1 MTLPRRFL
9 PPLPWLSAFEA
20 VARLGS
26 VTQAATELDLTQGAV
41 SRQVQ
46 KLEDRLGQRLFTRDR
61 QRLTLTPA
69 GAAYAK
75 ELRGALATIAS
86 ATLSLASNPHG
97 GLLNLAILPAFGTYW
112 LAPRLPGFMAA
123 HPGVTVNLA
132 TRTHP
137 FDFAREEFHAAIHF
151 GQRDWPGAGFLKLM
165 EEENVAVASPSLLA
179 TRRVALPADV
189 AALPRLQIESRKG
202 AWRRWFMAH
211 GLGTEDRVAVQF
223 DQFATMIEA
232 AKQGLGA
239 ALVPRFLIGAE
250 LASGAL
256 VALPQ
261 SEAGRFG
268 SYYLVWPDAGA
279 DYPPLVALRDW
290 LAGEVGGG
298 RHPAGGAEKSLN
310 GF

>member
-1 MTLPRRFL
+1 MISSRRFL

-26 VTQAATELDLTQGAV
+26 VTEAAAELDLTQGAV

-46 KLEDRLGQRLFTRDR
+46 KLEDRLGQRLFTRER

-69 GAAYAK
+69 GAAYAR

-86 ATLSLASNPHG
+86 ATLSLTSNPRG

-137 FDFAREEFHAAIHF
+137 FDFAREDFHAAIHF
-151 GQRDWPGAGFLKLM
+151 GRRDWPGAGFLKLM
-165 EEENVAVASPSLLA
+165 EEDNVAVAAPGLLA
-179 TRRVALPADV
+179 GRRIDSPADV
-189 AALPRLQIESRKG
+189 APLPRLQIESRKG
-202 AWRRWFMAH
+202 AWRRWFLAH
-211 GLGTEDRVAVQF
+211 GQEVEDRVAVQF

-239 ALVPRFLIGAE
+239 ALVPRFLITADLNAGR
-250 LASGAL
+250 L
-256 VALPQ
+256 VPLPQ
-261 SEAGRFG
+261 SGAGHFG
-268 SYYLVWPDAGA
+268 SYYLVWPEAGG

-290 LAGEVGGG
+290 LAGQVG
-298 RHPAGGAEKSLN
+298 PV
-310 GF
+310 

>member
-1 MTLPRRFL
+1 MINARRFL

-26 VTQAATELDLTQGAV
+26 VTRAAEELDLTQGAV

-46 KLEDRLGQRLFTRDR
+46 KLEERLGQNLFTRDR
-61 QRLTLTPA
+61 QRLSLTPA
-69 GAAYAK
+69 GAAYAR

-86 ATLSLASNPHG
+86 ATLSLSSNPQG

-112 LAPRLPGFMAA
+112 LAPRLPDFMAA

-137 FDFAREEFHAAIHF
+137 FDFAREDFHAAIHF

-165 EEENVAVASPSLLA
+165 EEENVAVAAPALLEG
-179 TRRVALPADV
+179 RQMERPGDV

-211 GLGTEDRVAVQF
+211 GLGAEDRVAVQF

-232 AKQGLGA
+232 AKKGLGA
-239 ALVPRFLIGAE
+239 ALVPRFLIGAD
-250 LASGAL
+250 LDSGAL
-256 VALPQ
+256 MPLPQ
-261 SEAGRFG
+261 TEAGRFG
-268 SYYLVWPDAGA
+268 AYYLTWPEAGA

-290 LAGEVGGG
+290 LEKEIGG
-298 RHPAGGAEKSLN
+298 
-310 GF
+310 

>member
-1 MTLPRRFL
+1 MINARRFL

-26 VTQAATELDLTQGAV
+26 VTRAAEELDLTQGAV

-46 KLEDRLGQRLFTRDR
+46 KLEERLGQNLFTRDR
-61 QRLTLTPA
+61 QRLSLTPA
-69 GAAYAK
+69 GAAYAR

-86 ATLSLASNPHG
+86 ATLSLSSNPQG

-112 LAPRLPGFMAA
+112 LAPRLPDFMAA

-137 FDFAREEFHAAIHF
+137 FDFAREDFHAAIHF

-165 EEENVAVASPSLLA
+165 EEENVAVAAPVLLEG
-179 TRRVALPADV
+179 RQMERPGDV

-211 GLGTEDRVAVQF
+211 GLGAEDRVAVQF

-232 AKQGLGA
+232 AKKGLGA
-239 ALVPRFLIGAE
+239 ALVPRFLIGAD
-250 LASGAL
+250 LDSGAL
-256 VALPQ
+256 MPLPQ
-261 SEAGRFG
+261 TEAGRFG
-268 SYYLVWPDAGA
+268 AYYLTWPEAGA

-290 LAGEVGGG
+290 LEKEIGG
-298 RHPAGGAEKSLN
+298 
-310 GF
+310 

>member
-1 MTLPRRFL
+1 MTHPRRFL

-26 VTQAATELDLTQGAV
+26 VTQAAEELDLTQGAV
-41 SRQVQ
+41 SRQIQ
-46 KLEDRLGQRLFTRDR
+46 KLEDRLGQPLFTRDR
-61 QRLTLTPA
+61 QRLVLTPS
-69 GAAYAK
+69 GAAYAR
-75 ELRGALATIAS
+75 ELRGALSTIAS
-86 ATLSLASNPHG
+86 ATLSLASNPRG

-165 EEENVAVASPSLLA
+165 EEENVAVAAPRLLA
-179 TRRVALPADV
+179 THDIARPADV

-232 AKQGLGA
+232 TKQGLGA
-239 ALVPRFLIGAE
+239 ALVPRFLV
-250 LASGAL
+250 SGDL
-256 VALPQ
+256 ETGTLIALPQ

-268 SYYLVWPDAGA
+268 SYYLVWPEAGA
-279 DYPPLVALRDW
+279 DYPPLVALRGW
-290 LAGEVGGG
+290 LAEEVGQG
-298 RHPAGGAEKSLN
+298 RRTARREPPSK

>member
-1 MTLPRRFL
+1 MINARRFL

-26 VTQAATELDLTQGAV
+26 VTEAAAELDLTQGAV

-46 KLEDRLGQRLFTRDR
+46 KLEDRLGQRLFLRER

-75 ELRGALATIAS
+75 ELRGALSTIAN
-86 ATLSLASNPHG
+86 ATLSLTSNPHG

-123 HPGVTVNLA
+123 HTGVTVNLA

-137 FDFAREEFHAAIHF
+137 FDFAREDFHAAIHF

-179 TRRVALPADV
+179 TRGVALPADV
-189 AALPRLQIESRKG
+189 APLPRLQIESRKG
-202 AWRRWFMAH
+202 AWRRWFIAH
-211 GLGTEDRVAVQF
+211 GLGAEDRVAVQF

-232 AKQGLGA
+232 TKQGLGA
-239 ALVPRFLIGAE
+239 ALVPRFLIAGE
-250 LASGAL
+250 LSSGTL

-268 SYYLVWPDAGA
+268 SYYLVWPEAGA
-279 DYPPLVALRDW
+279 EYPPLVALRDW
-290 LAGEVGGG
+290 LTEEIAN
-298 RHPAGGAEKSLN
+298 R
-310 GF
+310 